1 VSGWQAERRCELIAV
16 REACVVRIR
25 DATTDDLAAISAL
38 YNATIPTTTAAWTE
52 ATESLADR
60 QAWFRRQQAAGYP
73 TLVADDDG
81 TVVGFTAFGDFRD
94 ALKWPGYRFVVE
106 LTVHVAE
113 STWGRGIG
121 RALLTELLARAHATG
136 KTQIVAAVDGD
147 NDASLRFHQ
156 RLGFVEVARMPAIG
170 FKFGRWL
177 DLVLLQRP
185 TAPDP
190 AG

>member
-1 VSGWQAERRCELIAV
+1 MGRRNGRRELIAV
-16 REACVVRIR
+16 REAWVVPIR

-52 ATESLADR
+52 STESLADR
-60 QAWFRRQQAAGYP
+60 QTWFGRQQAAGYP
-73 TLVADDDG
+73 ILVADLDG
-81 TVVGFTAFGDFRD
+81 DIVGFTAFGDFRD
-94 ALKWPGYRFVVE
+94 AVKWPGYRFVVE

-113 STWGRGIG
+113 STWGQGVG
-121 RALLTELLARAHATG
+121 RALITELVARAHVLG

-147 NDASLRFHQ
+147 NEASLRFHE

-185 TAPDP
+185 TAPDGP
-190 AG
+190 S

>member
-1 VSGWQAERRCELIAV
+1 MQ
-16 REACVVRIR
+16 IR

-52 ATESLADR
+52 SAESLVDR
-60 QAWFRRQQAAGYP
+60 ESWFRRQEAAGYP
-73 TLVADDDG
+73 TLVAHIDG
-81 TVVGFTAFGDFRD
+81 SVVGFTAFGDFRD
-94 ALKWPGYRFVVE
+94 GGKWPGYRFVVE

-113 STWGRGIG
+113 STWGQGIG
-121 RALLTELLARAHATG
+121 RALITELLARAHAMG
-136 KTQIVAAVDGD
+136 KTQMVAAVDGD
-147 NDASLRFHQ
+147 NEASLQFHE

-190 AG
+190 AR

>member
-1 VSGWQAERRCELIAV
+1 MGRRNRRRELIAV
-16 REACVVRIR
+16 REAWVVQIR

-52 ATESLADR
+52 STESLADR
-60 QAWFRRQQAAGYP
+60 YAWFGRQQAAGYP
-73 TLVADDDG
+73 TLVADLDG
-81 TVVGFTAFGDFRD
+81 EVVGFTAFGDFRD
-94 ALKWPGYRFVVE
+94 AVKWPGYRFVVE
-106 LTVHVAE
+106 LTVHIAE
-113 STWGRGIG
+113 STWGQGIG
-121 RALLTELLARAHATG
+121 RALITELVARAHALG

-147 NDASLRFHQ
+147 NEASLRFHE

-185 TAPDP
+185 TAPDGP
-190 AG
+190 S